1 MKRRNLSIIVAMI
14 ALSFALLSFVL
25 MLIRTLPADLVV
37 FFISITIALI
47 AMHIM
52 EKQSLQ
58 RWKKKES
65 KW

>member
-1 MKRRNLSIIVAMI
+1 MKRKNLSIIVAMM
-14 ALSFALLSFVL
+14 ALLFALLSFVL

-47 AMHIM
+47 AMYIM

-58 RWKKKES
+58 R
-65 KW
+65 

>member
-14 ALSFALLSFVL
+14 ALSFALLSFIL

-47 AMHIM
+47 AMYIM
-52 EKQSLQ
+52 EKQSL
-58 RWKKKES
+58 KH
-65 KW
+65 

>member
-14 ALSFALLSFVL
+14 ALSFALLSFIL

-47 AMHIM
+47 AMYIM

-58 RWKKKES
+58 R
-65 KW
+65 

>member
-14 ALSFALLSFVL
+14 ALSFALLSFIL

-47 AMHIM
+47 AMYIM
-52 EKQSLQ
+52 NKQSLQ
-58 RWKKKES
+58 H
-65 KW
+65 